1 MLYRRLIASKHNG
14 LIKIITGL
22 RRCGK
27 SYLLF
32 KLFKEHL
39 RNVGV
44 DDNHIIQVDLE
55 DRRNKN
61 LRNPDV
67 LLAHIDSKMKDNDM
81 YYILL
86 DEVQCVK
93 DFEDVLNSYL
103 KIENADIYVTGSN
116 SKFLSTDIITEFRGR
131 GTQIC
136 VHPLSFAEIMSVDQ
150 RHPIDVWNDY
160 YTYGGLPLVLSLSTD
175 EAKESYLK
183 DLYAKVYLTD
193 IKDRY
198 SIRCDSELQE
208 LLQIIASTIGS
219 PTNPSKLENTFKSVK
234 NVTLSSKTINTY
246 LSYLEDAFLIEKS
259 IRYDI
264 KGKKYIN
271 TLAKH
276 YFTDMGIRNAILGFR
291 QMEENH
297 IMENV
302 IYNELRIRGYSV
314 DVGMVET
321 RPLNSEGKR
330 IRKQYEV
337 DFVANRGSQRYYIQS
352 AFIMPTDSK
361 ERQESNSL
369 LNIDDAFKKIIIVKD
384 YIKPKRN
391 QLGIITIG
399 LIDFLE
405 KMILFQKVYKVSKR
419 MLTFQIHFWNSI

>member
-1 MLYRRLIASKHNG
+1 MINRDIYLNRLIASKHNG

-297 IMENV
+297 VMENV

-399 LIDFLE
+399 LIDFLLKPE
-405 KMILFQKVYKVSKR
+405 LME
-419 MLTFQIHFWNSI
+419 M

>member
-1 MLYRRLIASKHNG
+1 MVINRDIYLNRLIASKHNG

-208 LLQIIASTIGS
+208 LLQIMASTIGS

-234 NVTLSSKTINTY
+234 NVTLSGKTINTY
-246 LSYLEDAFLIEKS
+246 LSYLEDAFLIERS

-399 LIDFLE
+399 LIDFLLKPE
-405 KMILFQKVYKVSKR
+405 LME
-419 MLTFQIHFWNSI
+419 M

>member
-1 MLYRRLIASKHNG
+1 MVINRDIYLNRLIASKHNG

-352 AFIMPTDSK
+352 AFIMTTDSK

-399 LIDFLE
+399 LIDFLLKPE
-405 KMILFQKVYKVSKR
+405 LME
-419 MLTFQIHFWNSI
+419 M

>member
-1 MLYRRLIASKHNG
+1 MVINRDIYLNRLIASKHNG

-32 KLFKEHL
+32 NLFKEHL

-391 QLGIITIG
+391 QSGIITIG
-399 LIDFLE
+399 LIDFLLKPE
-405 KMILFQKVYKVSKR
+405 LME
-419 MLTFQIHFWNSI
+419 M

>member
-1 MLYRRLIASKHNG
+1 MVINRDIYLNGLIASKHNG

-208 LLQIIASTIGS
+208 LLQIMASTIGS
-219 PTNPSKLENTFKSVK
+219 PTNPSKLENTFKSIK

-276 YFTDMGIRNAILGFR
+276 YFTDVGIRNAILGIR

-399 LIDFLE
+399 LIDFLLKPE
-405 KMILFQKVYKVSKR
+405 LME
-419 MLTFQIHFWNSI
+419 M

>member
-1 MLYRRLIASKHNG
+1 MINRDIYLNRLIASKHNG
-14 LIKIITGL
+14 LIKVITGL

-39 RNVGV
+39 RNEGV

-276 YFTDMGIRNAILGFR
+276 YFMDMGIRNAILGFR

-321 RPLNSEGKR
+321 RPLNTEGKR

-391 QLGIITIG
+391 QSGIITIG
-399 LIDFLE
+399 LIDFLLKPE
-405 KMILFQKVYKVSKR
+405 LME
-419 MLTFQIHFWNSI
+419 M

>member
-1 MLYRRLIASKHNG
+1 MVINRDIYLNRLIASKHNG

-44 DDNHIIQVDLE
+44 DDNHVIQVDLE

-399 LIDFLE
+399 LIDFLLKPE
-405 KMILFQKVYKVSKR
+405 LME
-419 MLTFQIHFWNSI
+419 M

>member
-1 MLYRRLIASKHNG
+1 MVINRDIYLNRLIASKHNG

-39 RNVGV
+39 KNVGV

-369 LNIDDAFKKIIIVKD
+369 LRVC
-384 YIKPKRN
+384 
-391 QLGIITIG
+391 
-399 LIDFLE
+399 
-405 KMILFQKVYKVSKR
+405 
-419 MLTFQIHFWNSI
+419 

>member
-1 MLYRRLIASKHNG
+1 MVINRDIYLNRLIASKHNG

-369 LNIDDAFKKIIIVKD
+369 LSIDDAFKKIIIVKD

-399 LIDFLE
+399 LIDFLLKPE
-405 KMILFQKVYKVSKR
+405 LME
-419 MLTFQIHFWNSI
+419 M

>member
-1 MLYRRLIASKHNG
+1 MVINRDIYLNRLIASKHNG

-103 KIENADIYVTGSN
+103 KIENADIYETGSN

-183 DLYAKVYLTD
+183 DLYAKVYKGSLLNTMRFRTARTFANHSVH
-193 IKDRY
+193 DRF
-198 SIRCDSELQE
+198 SNKSFK
-208 LLQIIASTIGS
+208 IG
-219 PTNPSKLENTFKSVK
+219 TFKSVK

-291 QMEENH
+291 
-297 IMENV
+297 
-302 IYNELRIRGYSV
+302 
-314 DVGMVET
+314 
-321 RPLNSEGKR
+321 KW
-330 IRKQYEV
+330 
-337 DFVANRGSQRYYIQS
+337 
-352 AFIMPTDSK
+352 
-361 ERQESNSL
+361 
-369 LNIDDAFKKIIIVKD
+369 KK
-384 YIKPKRN
+384 
-391 QLGIITIG
+391 TI
-399 LIDFLE
+399 LW
-405 KMILFQKVYKVSKR
+405 KM
-419 MLTFQIHFWNSI
+419 

>member
-1 MLYRRLIASKHNG
+1 MVINRDIYLNRLIASKHNG

-330 IRKQYEV
+330 IRKQYKV

-399 LIDFLE
+399 LIDFLLKPE
-405 KMILFQKVYKVSKR
+405 LME
-419 MLTFQIHFWNSI
+419 M

>member
-1 MLYRRLIASKHNG
+1 MVINRDIYLNRLIASKHNG

-150 RHPIDVWNDY
+150 RHPIDVWKDY
-160 YTYGGLPLVLSLSTD
+160 YTYGGLPLVLSLTTD

-246 LSYLEDAFLIEKS
+246 LSYLEDAFLTEKS

-264 KGKKYIN
+264 KRKKYIN

-399 LIDFLE
+399 LIDFLLKPE
-405 KMILFQKVYKVSKR
+405 LME
-419 MLTFQIHFWNSI
+419 M

>member
-1 MLYRRLIASKHNG
+1 MVINRDIYLNRLIASKHNG

-160 YTYGGLPLVLSLSTD
+160 YTYGGLPHVLSLSTD

-399 LIDFLE
+399 LIDFLLKPE
-405 KMILFQKVYKVSKR
+405 LME
-419 MLTFQIHFWNSI
+419 M

>member
-1 MLYRRLIASKHNG
+1 MVINRDIYLNRLIASKHNG

-246 LSYLEDAFLIEKS
+246 LSYLEDSFLIEKS

-399 LIDFLE
+399 LIDFLLKPE
-405 KMILFQKVYKVSKR
+405 LME
-419 MLTFQIHFWNSI
+419 M

>member
-1 MLYRRLIASKHNG
+1 MVINRDIYLNRLIASKHNG

-264 KGKKYIN
+264 KRKKYIN

-399 LIDFLE
+399 LIDFLLKPE
-405 KMILFQKVYKVSKR
+405 LME
-419 MLTFQIHFWNSI
+419 M

>member
-1 MLYRRLIASKHNG
+1 MVINRDIYLNRLIASKHNG

-276 YFTDMGIRNAILGFR
+276 YFMDMGIRNAILGFR

-391 QLGIITIG
+391 QSGIITIG
-399 LIDFLE
+399 LIDFLLKPE
-405 KMILFQKVYKVSKR
+405 LME
-419 MLTFQIHFWNSI
+419 M

>member
-1 MLYRRLIASKHNG
+1 MVINRDIYLNRLIASKHNG

-103 KIENADIYVTGSN
+103 KIENADIYETGSN

-183 DLYAKVYLTD
+183 DLYAKVY
-193 IKDRY
+193 
-198 SIRCDSELQE
+198 
-208 LLQIIASTIGS
+208 
-219 PTNPSKLENTFKSVK
+219 
-234 NVTLSSKTINTY
+234 
-246 LSYLEDAFLIEKS
+246 
-259 IRYDI
+259 
-264 KGKKYIN
+264 KG
-271 TLAKH
+271 
-276 YFTDMGIRNAILGFR
+276 
-291 QMEENH
+291 
-297 IMENV
+297 
-302 IYNELRIRGYSV
+302 
-314 DVGMVET
+314 
-321 RPLNSEGKR
+321 
-330 IRKQYEV
+330 
-337 DFVANRGSQRYYIQS
+337 
-352 AFIMPTDSK
+352 
-361 ERQESNSL
+361 SL
-369 LNIDDAFKKIIIVKD
+369 LNTMRFRTARSFANHSVHDRFSNKSFKIGKHVQECQKCHTVKQD
-384 YIKPKRN
+384 NKY
-391 QLGIITIG
+391 
-399 LIDFLE
+399 
-405 KMILFQKVYKVSKR
+405 LFVIS
-419 MLTFQIHFWNSI
+419 

>member
-1 MLYRRLIASKHNG
+1 MVINRDIYLNRLIASKHNG

-352 AFIMPTDSK
+352 AFIMPADSK

-369 LNIDDAFKKIIIVKD
+369 QNIDDAFKKIIIVKD

-399 LIDFLE
+399 LIDFLLKPE
-405 KMILFQKVYKVSKR
+405 LME
-419 MLTFQIHFWNSI
+419 M

>member
-1 MLYRRLIASKHNG
+1 MINRDIYLNRLIASKHNG

-39 RNVGV
+39 RNVRV

-399 LIDFLE
+399 LIDFLLKPE
-405 KMILFQKVYKVSKR
+405 LME
-419 MLTFQIHFWNSI
+419 M

>member
-1 MLYRRLIASKHNG
+1 MVINRDIYLNRLIASKHNG

-208 LLQIIASTIGS
+208 LLQIMASTIGS

-352 AFIMPTDSK
+352 AFIMPTNSK

-399 LIDFLE
+399 LIDFLLKPE
-405 KMILFQKVYKVSKR
+405 LME
-419 MLTFQIHFWNSI
+419 M

>member
-1 MLYRRLIASKHNG
+1 MVINRDIYLNRLIASKHNG

-234 NVTLSSKTINTY
+234 NVTLSSKTINAY

-399 LIDFLE
+399 LIDFLLKPE
-405 KMILFQKVYKVSKR
+405 LME
-419 MLTFQIHFWNSI
+419 M

>member
-1 MLYRRLIASKHNG
+1 MVINRDIYLNRLIASKHNG

-39 RNVGV
+39 KNVGV

-384 YIKPKRN
+384 YIKPRRN

-399 LIDFLE
+399 LIDFLLKPE
-405 KMILFQKVYKVSKR
+405 LME
-419 MLTFQIHFWNSI
+419 M

>member
-1 MLYRRLIASKHNG
+1 MVINRDIYLNRLIASKHNG

-183 DLYAKVYLTD
+183 DLYGKVYLTD

-399 LIDFLE
+399 LIDFLLKPE
-405 KMILFQKVYKVSKR
+405 LME
-419 MLTFQIHFWNSI
+419 M

>member
-1 MLYRRLIASKHNG
+1 MVINRDIYLNRLIASKHNG

-208 LLQIIASTIGS
+208 LLQIMASTIGS

-369 LNIDDAFKKIIIVKD
+369 LNIDDAFKK
-384 YIKPKRN
+384 
-391 QLGIITIG
+391 
-399 LIDFLE
+399 
-405 KMILFQKVYKVSKR
+405 
-419 MLTFQIHFWNSI
+419 

>member
-1 MLYRRLIASKHNG
+1 MVINRDIYLNRLIASKHNG

-208 LLQIIASTIGS
+208 LLQIMASTIGS

-399 LIDFLE
+399 IIDFLLKPE
-405 KMILFQKVYKVSKR
+405 LME
-419 MLTFQIHFWNSI
+419 M

>member
-1 MLYRRLIASKHNG
+1 MINRDIYLNRLIASKHNG

-208 LLQIIASTIGS
+208 LLQIMASTIGS

-302 IYNELRIRGYSV
+302 IYNELRIRGCSV

-399 LIDFLE
+399 LIDFLLKPE
-405 KMILFQKVYKVSKR
+405 LME
-419 MLTFQIHFWNSI
+419 M